1 MWGCLFV
8 IGVCCKVIFILSFLI
23 RDIIVCFRYYGRVGG
38 GLVMIYC
45 VWYIVFVIMI
55 ECVWI
60 VFGFVYECIMD
71 DDG

>member
-1 MWGCLFV
+1 M
-8 IGVCCKVIFILSFLI
+8 SFLI
-23 RDIIVCFRYYGRVGG
+23 RDIIICFRYYDGVGG
-38 GLVMIYC
+38 GLVMIYG

-60 VFGFVYECIMD
+60 VFGFVYECIMN